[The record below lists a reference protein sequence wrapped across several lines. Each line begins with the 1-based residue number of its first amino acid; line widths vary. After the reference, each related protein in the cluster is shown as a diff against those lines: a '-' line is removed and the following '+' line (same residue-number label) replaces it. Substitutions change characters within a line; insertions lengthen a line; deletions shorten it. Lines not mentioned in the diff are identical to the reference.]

1 MGRNWRSAQFPQIIG
16 YFCLGDVVNPD
27 GLEAGGCWPAFYFG
41 LSPAVTSQ
49 FDGGRHFDPETY
61 TKIGYRPEK
70 SRVDPIWTIL
80 SKAGKTCAVIDA
92 PYSCPTD
99 EINGMKVVDRSG
111 HVPAGS
117 GNYLNFC
124 ALPPELANEIN
135 AKFGEGPAGG
145 PRHLSGHG
153 FESKTIVPKKG

>member
-1 MGRNWRSAQFPQIIG
+1 M
-16 YFCLGDVVNPD
+16 GDVVNPD

-135 AKFGEGPAGG
+135 AKFGEDPAGG